1 MKKELKIGERLKF
14 DKRLVEQNIK
24 HGMITKDDYDKA
36 MNDLPDESDNI
47 QYIEVYEE
55 KVQDEMDDDNI
66 LTFTSA

>member
-24 HGMITKDDYDKA
+24 HGMVTKGDYDKA
-36 MNDLPDESDNI
+36 INDLPDESDNI